1 VANLGDN
8 QNFIININ
16 KPEGI
21 TSFDVVSRIRR
32 LFKIKRVGH
41 CGTLDPFASGV
52 LPVCVG
58 KATAAVRYMDTY
70 DKRYSVEAGFGKKT
84 DTQDI
89 TGKVIDEREIS
100 AEELSGIKNSDFAV
114 LRQAIEKIK
123 VIETQ
128 VPPMYSAIKVDGTP
142 LYKLA
147 RQGIEI
153 QRNPRRV
160 KIYEINVMEFVAK
173 EVLCAKLDILCS
185 KGTYIRTICDDL
197 GEMTGYFGHAKSL
210 CRTACGPFKLEES
223 ISLSDLENLLSVNSP
238 IEDIIKSCSAIVD
251 IPFALS
257 GYESV
262 VLSKENAKRLI
273 QGQKIN
279 ADILIQGN
287 DPLCIYDDKNIWIGV
302 ARQTPENGIIKAER
316 IFADVQNYK

>member
-1 VANLGDN
+1 V
-8 QNFIININ
+8 NFIININ

-70 DKRYSVEAGFGKKT
+70 DKRYSVEAVFGKKT

-89 TGKVIDEREIS
+89 TGKVIDKRELSI
-100 AEELSGIKNSDFAV
+100 EELDKIMNSDFAD
-114 LRQAIEKIK
+114 LRDAIEKIK
-123 VIETQ
+123 ITETQ
-128 VPPMYSAIKVDGTP
+128 MPPMYSEIKIDGTP

-153 QRNPRRV
+153 ERNLRKV
-160 KIYEINVMEFVAK
+160 KIYEINIVDINAK
-173 EVLCAKLDILCS
+173 ELISARLDIHCS

-197 GEMTGYFGHAKSL
+197 GEMTGYFGYAKSL
-210 CRTACGPFKLEES
+210 CRTACGPFKIEES
-223 ISLSDLENLLSVNSP
+223 VSLEDLENMLSENP
-238 IEDIIKSCSAIVD
+238 DIDDIVKSCSAIVD
-251 IPFALS
+251 IPYALA
-257 GYESV
+257 GYKSI
-262 VLSKENAKRLI
+262 VLSRENAKKLI
-273 QGQKIN
+273 QGQKISVED
-279 ADILIQGN
+279 DITGT
-287 DPLCIYDDKNIWIGV
+287 DPICVYDEKNIWIGV
-302 ARQTPENGIIKAER
+302 ARQTPETGIIKAER
-316 IFADVQNYK
+316 IFADVQNY